1 MSGRDFTF
9 CKMQIRIKLNYPKEM
24 LHFLTTG
31 NLLAF
36 PFIRAL
42 NCEIWDGSEVCVSSA
57 WIMAVGDDG

>member
-1 MSGRDFTF
+1 
-9 CKMQIRIKLNYPKEM
+9 MQIRIKLNYPKEV
-24 LHFLTTG
+24 LPFLTTG

-42 NCEIWDGSEVCVSSA
+42 NSEIWDGREVCVSSA